1 MTDRPADI
9 NSPTADRS
17 TQQQVSDLLSKMIS
31 KTLYAVISHVNAAPE
46 DILPHV
52 VDHLT
57 YMDEPEA
64 KGLLWASGPFVQPG
78 VLVGDGPTIFRTASL
93 EEARKLIEDEPL
105 TKLNLRTYEIHTWE
119 LREGKITVDLDASK
133 STFDLG

>member
-1 MTDRPADI
+1 MTDHPADI
-9 NSPTADRS
+9 SSSAVGQS
-17 TQQQVSDLLSKMIS
+17 TQQQVSDLMSKMIR

-57 YMDEPEA
+57 YMDELEA

-78 VLVGDGPTIFRTASL
+78 VLVGDGLTIFPRRFPGGSAQ
-93 EEARKLIEDEPL
+93 ADR
-105 TKLNLRTYEIHTWE
+105 
-119 LREGKITVDLDASK
+119 G
-133 STFDLG
+133 